1 MNKDATVYVVDD
13 DKAIRHSLEMLI
25 GAVGFKVR
33 VFPDAV
39 SFLDTFDPELRG
51 CIVADLSM
59 PGMNGLE
66 MQERLNALSCRMP
79 IIFLSGHGDVPAA
92 VHALQKGAVDFL
104 EKPFN
109 PKLLLERI
117 EQAVKQDSELNAAAE
132 RSAEIQARITQLTAR
147 EREIMSLVAEGK
159 LSKVI
164 AEDLGISERTVELH
178 RSRMM
183 KKMSARS
190 VADLMRM
197 ISDSSF

>member
-1 MNKDATVYVVDD
+1 MSDDATVYVVDD
-13 DKAIRHSLEMLI
+13 EEAIRHSLEMLI
-25 GAVGFKVR
+25 GAVGLKVR
-33 VFPDAV
+33 VFSNAA
-39 SFLDTFDPELRG
+39 SFLESFDPSLRG

-66 MQERLNALSCRMP
+66 MQERLNALDCCMP

-92 VHALQKGAVDFL
+92 VRALQKGAVDFL

-109 PKLLLERI
+109 PKILLERI
-117 EQAVKQDSELNAAAE
+117 EQAVNADSELSAAAE
-132 RSAEIQARITQLTAR
+132 RSAEINDRMAQLTAR
-147 EREIMSLVAEGK
+147 EREIMILVADGK
-159 LSKVI
+159 SSKVI
-164 AEDLGISERTVELH
+164 ALDLGISERTVELH

-197 ISDSSF
+197 ISDASI

>member
-1 MNKDATVYVVDD
+1 MSDDATVYVVDD
-13 DKAIRHSLEMLI
+13 EEAIRHSLEMLI
-25 GAVGFKVR
+25 GAVGLKVR
-33 VFPDAV
+33 VFSNAA
-39 SFLDTFDPELRG
+39 SFLETFDPSLRG

-66 MQERLNALSCRMP
+66 MQEHLNALDCRMP

-92 VHALQKGAVDFL
+92 VRALQKGAVDFL

-109 PKLLLERI
+109 PKILLERI
-117 EQAVKQDSELNAAAE
+117 EQAVNADSELSAAAE
-132 RSAEIQARITQLTAR
+132 RSAEINDRMAQLTAR
-147 EREIMSLVAEGK
+147 EREIMILVADGK
-159 LSKVI
+159 SSKVI
-164 AEDLGISERTVELH
+164 ALDLGISERTVELH

-197 ISDSSF
+197 ISDASI